1 MTWRHLE
8 VVGYAGV
15 DGVDV
20 HQGGEAE
27 EEGGIVDP
35 VQHRGH
41 LLHLLDTLA
50 APPHTTLYELDLPYG
65 FQEDRHHL
73 PEPTVDSSRV
83 VGHLCRAEGLR
94 PEHAI
99 LLLSLH
105 HLWKHWLLVV
115 MW

>member
-27 EEGGIVDP
+27 EEGGIVDA
-35 VQHRGH
+35 VQHRGR

-50 APPHTTLYELDLPYG
+50 ASPDTT
-65 FQEDRHHL
+65 
-73 PEPTVDSSRV
+73 V
-83 VGHLCRAEGLR
+83 
-94 PEHAI
+94 
-99 LLLSLH
+99 
-105 HLWKHWLLVV
+105 
-115 MW
+115 